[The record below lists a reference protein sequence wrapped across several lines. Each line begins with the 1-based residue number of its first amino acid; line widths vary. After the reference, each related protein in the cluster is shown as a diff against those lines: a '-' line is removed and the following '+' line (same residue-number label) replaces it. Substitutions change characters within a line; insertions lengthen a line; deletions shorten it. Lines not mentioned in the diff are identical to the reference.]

1 MAMEFIKSLREA
13 MRHIKEATDVARSH
27 KELDDASLEDLA
39 SAHSALDKVLFR
51 MVGKGR
57 IDSKEL
63 EESIEEL
70 TS

>member
-1 MAMEFIKSLREA
+1 MEFIKSLREA
-13 MRHIKEATDVARSH
+13 MKHIKEATEVARSH
-27 KELDDASLEDLA
+27 GELDTSLEDLA

-57 IDSKEL
+57 IDPKEL
-63 EESIEEL
+63 EESVEEL

>member
-13 MRHIKEATDVARSH
+13 MKHIKEATDVARRH
-27 KELDDASLEDLA
+27 GELDGISLEDLA
-39 SAHSALDKVLFR
+39 SAHSSLDKVLFR

-57 IDSKEL
+57 MDPKEL